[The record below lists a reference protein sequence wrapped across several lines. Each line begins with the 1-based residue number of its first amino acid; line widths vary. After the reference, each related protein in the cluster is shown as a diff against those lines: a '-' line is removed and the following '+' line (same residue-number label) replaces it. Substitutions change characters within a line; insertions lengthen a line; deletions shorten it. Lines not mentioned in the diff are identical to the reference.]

1 MKVMISLPM
10 NGVPDEKI
18 RERIKELKDKFKE
31 FHIEVIDSFITDKVE
46 NSYNPGVYYLGRT
59 LMYFMHNVDAV
70 YFDEG
75 WDKARGCRIEYAIC
89 LEYGIKIL
97 DSSFFNI
104 KILDS
109 GFSNADIF
117 KRYTDVNI
125 TCKPRTLL
133 CNNVNNNFEQLDLFE
148 EFDNHIPR
156 LD

>member
-46 NSYNPGVYYLGRT
+46 NSYNPGVYCLGRT

-75 WDKARGCRIEYAIC
+75 WNKARGCRIEYAIC

-104 KILDS
+104 KTLDS
-109 GFSNADIF
+109 GFSN
-117 KRYTDVNI
+117 KRYTN
-125 TCKPRTLL
+125 KSKTLL
-133 CNNVNNNFEQLDLFE
+133 CNNNVDNNFEQLDLFE
-148 EFDNHIPR
+148 GLDNHIPR
-156 LD
+156 ID

>member
-97 DSSFFNI
+97 DS
-104 KILDS
+104 
-109 GFSNADIF
+109 GFSNVDIF
-117 KRYTDVNI
+117 KRYTN
-125 TCKPRTLL
+125 KPKTLL
-133 CNNVNNNFEQLDLFE
+133 CNNVNDNFEQLDLFE
-148 EFDNHIPR
+148 GLDNHIPR
-156 LD
+156 ID